1 MVTLLVTVI
10 TVVRFF
16 PRIKQKYKIPKVINF
31 HEFGRA
37 LMCIVETWMVAF

>member
-16 PRIKQKYKIPKVINF
+16 PSFQQKYKIPKVINF
-31 HEFGRA
+31 HQFVRA
-37 LMCIVETWMVAF
+37 LICIVETWMVAF